1 MSRLFNTGLGAVR
14 SVGTMTDKIS
24 ALLET
29 AADDALPV
37 LRGVRDDQLTLPT
50 PCAEYDVHGLLD
62 HLFQV
67 ITNFQVLAA
76 KGESDFGATAER
88 LGDDRRE
95 RFAAEIAGLIR
106 AWGAPGAEDGL
117 SGAMN
122 MPARTV
128 GAMALGDLTVHSW
141 DLARATGQPYEPA
154 AGVVAMLNEEFTAL
168 APTARKMDVFGAPF
182 PVGEDATPFESLLA
196 ETGRDPAWRP
206 SVSA

>member
-1 MSRLFNTGLGAVR
+1 
-14 SVGTMTDKIS
+14 MTDKIS
-24 ALLET
+24 TLLET
-29 AADDALPV
+29 AAADALPV
-37 LRGVRDDQLTLPT
+37 LRGVRDDQLALPT
-50 PCAEYDVHGLLD
+50 PCAEYDVRGLLD

-76 KGESDFGATAER
+76 KGESDFGAAAER
-88 LGDDRRE
+88 LGDDRSE
-95 RFAAEIAGLIR
+95 RFAAEIAALIG
-106 AWGAPGAEDGL
+106 AWAAPGAEDGL
-117 SGAMN
+117 TGAMN

-128 GAMALGDLTVHSW
+128 GSMALGDLAVHSW

-154 AGVVAMLNEEFTAL
+154 AAVVAALGEEFTAL
-168 APTARKMDVFGAPF
+168 APMARTMNVFGSPF

>member
-1 MSRLFNTGLGAVR
+1 MSRLFKTREDAVR
-14 SVGTMTDKIS
+14 SVGTMNDKIS
-24 ALLET
+24 ALLE
-29 AADDALPV
+29 AAAADALPV

-67 ITNFQVLAA
+67 VTNFQVLAA
-76 KGESDFGATAER
+76 KGESDFGAAAER
-88 LGDDRRE
+88 LGDDRCE
-95 RFAAEIAGLIR
+95 RFAVEIAELIK
-106 AWGAPGAEDGL
+106 AWAAPGAEDGL
-117 SGAMN
+117 TGAMN

-141 DLARATGQPYEPA
+141 DLARATGQPYEPPA
-154 AGVVAMLNEEFTAL
+154 SVVAMLNDEFTAL
-168 APTARKMDVFGAPF
+168 APTARKMNVFGAPF
-182 PVGEDATPFESLLA
+182 PVGEEATPFESLLA

>member
-1 MSRLFNTGLGAVR
+1 
-14 SVGTMTDKIS
+14 MTDKIS
-24 ALLET
+24 TLLET
-29 AADDALPV
+29 AAADALPV
-37 LRGVRDDQLTLPT
+37 LRGVRDDQLALPT

-76 KGESDFGATAER
+76 KGESDFGAAAER
-88 LGDDRRE
+88 LGDDRNE
-95 RFAAEIAGLIR
+95 RFAAEIAGLIG
-106 AWGAPGAEDGL
+106 AWAAPGAEDGL
-117 SGAMN
+117 TGAMN

-128 GAMALGDLTVHSW
+128 GSMALGDLAVHSW

-154 AGVVAMLNEEFTAL
+154 AAVVAALGEEFTAL
-168 APTARKMDVFGAPF
+168 APMARTMNVFGAPF
-182 PVGEDATPFESLLA
+182 PVGQDATPFESLLA

>member
-1 MSRLFNTGLGAVR
+1 
-14 SVGTMTDKIS
+14 MTDKIS
-24 ALLET
+24 TLLET
-29 AADDALPV
+29 AAADALPV
-37 LRGVRDDQLTLPT
+37 LRGVRDDQLALPT

-76 KGESDFGATAER
+76 KGESDFGAAAER
-88 LGDDRRE
+88 LGDDRSE
-95 RFAAEIAGLIR
+95 RFAAEIAGLIS
-106 AWGAPGAEDGL
+106 AWAAPGAEDGL
-117 SGAMN
+117 TGAMN

-128 GAMALGDLTVHSW
+128 GSMALGDLAVHSW

-154 AGVVAMLNEEFTAL
+154 AAVVAALGEEFTAL
-168 APTARKMDVFGAPF
+168 APMARTMNVFGAPF
-182 PVGEDATPFESLLA
+182 PVREDATPFESLLA

>member
-1 MSRLFNTGLGAVR
+1 
-14 SVGTMTDKIS
+14 MTDKIS
-24 ALLET
+24 TLLET
-29 AADDALPV
+29 AAADALPV
-37 LRGVRDDQLTLPT
+37 LRGVRDDQLALPT

-76 KGESDFGATAER
+76 KGESDFGAAAER

-95 RFAAEIAGLIR
+95 RFAAGIAGLIG
-106 AWGAPGAEDGL
+106 AWAAPGAEDGL
-117 SGAMN
+117 TGAMN

-128 GAMALGDLTVHSW
+128 GSMALGDLAVHSW

-154 AGVVAMLNEEFTAL
+154 AAVVAALGEEFTAL
-168 APTARKMDVFGAPF
+168 APMARTMNVFGSPF
-182 PVGEDATPFESLLA
+182 PVGEDVTPFESLLA

>member
-1 MSRLFNTGLGAVR
+1 
-14 SVGTMTDKIS
+14 MTDKIS
-24 ALLET
+24 TLLET
-29 AADDALPV
+29 AAADALPV
-37 LRGVRDDQLTLPT
+37 LRGVRDDQLALPT

-76 KGESDFGATAER
+76 KGESDFGAAAER
-88 LGDDRRE
+88 LGDDRSE
-95 RFAAEIAGLIR
+95 RFAAEIAGLIG
-106 AWGAPGAEDGL
+106 AWAAPGAEDGL
-117 SGAMN
+117 TGAMN

-128 GAMALGDLTVHSW
+128 GSMALGDLAVHSW

-154 AGVVAMLNEEFTAL
+154 AAVVAALGEEFTAL
-168 APTARKMDVFGAPF
+168 APMARTMNVFGAPF
-182 PVGEDATPFESLLA
+182 PVGQDATPFESLLA

>member
-1 MSRLFNTGLGAVR
+1 
-14 SVGTMTDKIS
+14 MTDKIS
-24 ALLET
+24 TLLET
-29 AADDALPV
+29 AAADALPV
-37 LRGVRDDQLTLPT
+37 LRGVRDDQLALPT

-76 KGESDFGATAER
+76 KGESDFGAAAER
-88 LGDDRRE
+88 LGDDRSE
-95 RFAAEIAGLIR
+95 RFAAEIAGLIG
-106 AWGAPGAEDGL
+106 AWAAPGAEDGL
-117 SGAMN
+117 TGAMN

-128 GAMALGDLTVHSW
+128 GSMALGDLAVHSW

-154 AGVVAMLNEEFTAL
+154 AAVVAALGEEFTAL
-168 APTARKMDVFGAPF
+168 APMARTMNVFGAPF
-182 PVGEDATPFESLLA
+182 LVGEDATPFESLLA

>member
-1 MSRLFNTGLGAVR
+1 
-14 SVGTMTDKIS
+14 MTDKIS
-24 ALLET
+24 TLLET
-29 AADDALPV
+29 AAADALPV
-37 LRGVRDDQLTLPT
+37 LRGVRDDQLALPT

-76 KGESDFGATAER
+76 KGESDFGAAAER
-88 LGDDRRE
+88 LGGDRNE
-95 RFAAEIAGLIR
+95 RFAAEIAGLIG
-106 AWGAPGAEDGL
+106 AWAAPGAEDGL
-117 SGAMN
+117 TGAMN

-128 GAMALGDLTVHSW
+128 GSMALGDLAVHSW

-154 AGVVAMLNEEFTAL
+154 AAVVAALGEEFTAL
-168 APTARKMDVFGAPF
+168 APMARTMNVFGATF
-182 PVGEDATPFESLLA
+182 PVGQDATPFESLLA